1 MDLKVH
7 YYWWHLLPKVPKQT
21 LKTMKLIAIIL
32 FAACIQVSARGY
44 SQITLSETN
53 TPLQKVFQEIQQQS
67 GYDFVATYETFKE
80 GGNVTVNVRNV
91 SLQKAIEECLK
102 GKSLTYVIIGKT
114 VVVRAEEKTDHNT
127 GNNTIA
133 LEPLSPPPVEIHGR
147 VVNQKGDPL
156 QNVSVLIAGTKIG
169 TTTNSD
175 GRFILT
181 SPDDKNVVLEISSVG
196 YQMKKVSVG
205 KQREINVTL
214 ELEATGLNEVVV
226 VGYGTELKKDLIGAV
241 GSVSRKDFGDV
252 SVSNASQLLSGKI
265 AGVQVVNNSGD
276 PGSGSQI
283 VIRGTGSF
291 TSVAPLY
298 VIDGIQS
305 DASIF
310 NSLSPFDIQ
319 DIRVL
324 KDASSVAIY
333 GAQGAN
339 GVVIITTRHPKNGPP
354 TISYDGYVGFSS
366 PWKQLKMMDASQYT
380 SIVKEWYENEGIPI
394 PPRVA
399 SSDALV
405 TKTDWQ
411 KEMFRTGI
419 TSEHHINIGGGSD
432 HINYTASL
440 GYTKQE
446 GEVIGPDFQRVNF
459 RVRLEEY
466 IGAKKRIKLGQQLLT
481 QYSVRTGTAPS
492 VSSGLRM
499 PPYIPTY
506 DSTNLL
512 GGFGIATSALD
523 GNDATNPLIVPSLFD
538 TKSRGLNNYVQL
550 YGEISIIN
558 GLKFRSQIG
567 TSFDFNQ
574 SYSYNPTY
582 AANQLVTQNQ
592 INETYNYGLS
602 YIFENYFTY
611 NKQFGKHGLNVTLG
625 NSYRDGG
632 ILRSVG
638 LVGSD
643 FANDQIHQI
652 GVAKTVNFTS
662 GQANSTARFIS
673 YFARINYIYNNKYIL
688 NLTGRR
694 DATSL
699 FSESNRVGY
708 FPSVGLGWRLSEED
722 FLKKITF
729 ISDLKLRSSWGITG
743 NSNIP
748 GFSYQSNVW
757 TGSGNSVVYPLG
769 PDKALING
777 ATVAV
782 PSTPNL
788 KWETT
793 TTFDIGVDASFWGN
807 KISLSAGYYK
817 RNNKDLLVSVP
828 LPPSAGYGGV
838 DGASSS
844 QLINAASAINK
855 GFELTLSYSG
865 KAGNLIYNINLNGT
879 YNKNEVTSL
888 GTQGA
893 VPIMDGGFFD
903 VTYMSRTDMGH
914 PIGSFYGFVYDHV
927 AIDQADVEKY
937 NEIAKNK
944 TGDVNAIYQ
953 EGLLPGDRIFKDV
966 NGDGQITQADRT
978 FLGSPIPKWMYGFNI
993 NLGFKQFDFMAS
1005 LQGIA
1010 GVQIING
1017 MKFYLEGFFLPF
1029 NAKTDV
1035 LNRWQKPGDITDI
1048 ARVGQN
1054 PGTSA
1059 NLRPSS
1065 WYVENGA
1072 YARIRNVTFGYTI
1085 PQSSLKHLSANVI
1098 SNIRLYLTAQNLF
1111 TFTKYSGYDPEIGSG
1126 DFIFSRG
1133 IDMGGIPQARTFMV
1147 GVQVGF

>member
-1 MDLKVH
+1 MILTISNQNNNVATS
-7 YYWWHLLPKVPKQT
+7 LRA
-21 LKTMKLIAIIL
+21 KTWMIMKLTIMLLL
-32 FAACIQVSARGY
+32 FFTFQVSAKTDAQKITIVKNNIHLSEVFRDIEKQTGY
-44 SQITLSETN
+44 LFFYDKALIRNTNPIDVSIRNATLSQA
-53 TPLQKVFQEIQQQS
+53 LS
-67 GYDFVATYETFKE
+67 D
-80 GGNVTVNVRNV
+80 
-91 SLQKAIEECLK
+91 CLK
-102 GKSLTYVIIGKT
+102 DQNLTYSIVL
-114 VVVRAEEKTDHNT
+114 
-127 GNNTIA
+127 NTIIIQPVKKDA
-133 LEPLSPPPVEIHGR
+133 LPLSTSLLIQGPQQVELHGR
-147 VVNQKGDPL
+147 VSNKNGEPL
-156 QNVSVLIAGTKIG
+156 QNASVIISGTKIG
-169 TTTNSD
+169 TTT
-175 GRFILT
+175 
-181 SPDDKNVVLEISSVG
+181 DKNGYFSLSTADNKNIELEISIVG
-196 YQMKKVSVG
+196 YQTKKIKVNG
-205 KQREINVTL
+205 QGEINVTL
-214 ELEATGLNEVVV
+214 ELEITGLSDVVV
-226 VGYGTELKKDLIGAV
+226 VGYGTERKKDLVGAV
-241 GSVSRKDFGDV
+241 GSISRKDFGDV
-252 SVSNASQLLSGKI
+252 SVSNTSQLLSGKI

-305 DASIF
+305 DAAIF

-339 GVVIITTRHPKNGPP
+339 GVVLITTRHPKNGPP
-354 TISYDGYVGFSS
+354 TISYNGYVGFSN

-399 SSDALV
+399 SSDALISR
-405 TKTDWQ
+405 TDWQ

-419 TSEHHINIGGGSD
+419 TSEHYVNIGGGAD
-432 HINYTASL
+432 HINYSASL
-440 GYTKQE
+440 GFTRQE
-446 GEVIGPDFQRVNF
+446 GEVIGPDFQRINF
-459 RVRLEEY
+459 RVKLEEQL
-466 IGAKKRIKLGQQLLT
+466 GATKRIKIGQQLLT
-481 QYSVRTGTAPS
+481 RYRIRRGTAPS
-492 VSSGLRM
+492 ISSGLRM

-523 GNDATNPLIVPSLFD
+523 GNDATNPLIVPNLFD

-550 YGEISIIN
+550 YAEVSILD

-574 SYSYNPTY
+574 SYTYNPTY
-582 AANQLVTQNQ
+582 AGNQLVTQNQ
-592 INETYNYGLS
+592 INESYNYQLS
-602 YIFENYFTY
+602 YIFENYFSY

-643 FANDQIHQI
+643 FTNDQIHQI

-673 YFARINYIYNNKYIL
+673 YFARINYIYNNKYIV

-699 FSESNRVGY
+699 FSKSNRVGY
-708 FPSVGLGWRLSEED
+708 FPSIGLGWRLSEEG
-722 FLKKITF
+722 FLKRSNF

-748 GFSYQSNVW
+748 GFSYESNVW

-769 PDKALING
+769 SDEALING

-782 PSTPNL
+782 PSSPNL

-793 TTFDIGVDASFWGN
+793 TTFDIGVDASFLAN
-807 KISLSAGYYK
+807 KINLSAGYYK

-828 LPPSAGYGGV
+828 VPPSAGYGGL

-844 QLINAASAINK
+844 QLINAASAVNK
-855 GFELTLSYSG
+855 GFELTFGYNG
-865 KAGNLIYNINLNGT
+865 KAGNLAYDISLNGT
-879 YNKNEVTSL
+879 YNKNQVTSL
-888 GTQGA
+888 GTQQA
-893 VPIMDGGFFD
+893 VPIMTGAFFD
-903 VTYMSRTDMGH
+903 VPNMSRTDVGH
-914 PIGSFYGFVYDHV
+914 SIGSFYGFVYDHV
-927 AIDQADVEKY
+927 AIDMNDVEKY
-937 NEIAKNK
+937 NDIAKK
-944 TGDVNAIYQ
+944 ITGDANAIYQ

-966 NGDGQITQADRT
+966 NGDGQITQADKT

-993 NLGFKQFDFMAS
+993 NLKFKQFDFMAS

-1010 GVQIING
+1010 GVEIINA
-1017 MKFYLEGFFLPF
+1017 MNFYLEGFFLPF

-1072 YARIRNVTFGYTI
+1072 YARIRNITFGYTF
-1085 PQSSLKHLSANVI
+1085 PESGLKHLTANII
-1098 SNIRLYLTAQNLF
+1098 SNIRLYVTGQNLF